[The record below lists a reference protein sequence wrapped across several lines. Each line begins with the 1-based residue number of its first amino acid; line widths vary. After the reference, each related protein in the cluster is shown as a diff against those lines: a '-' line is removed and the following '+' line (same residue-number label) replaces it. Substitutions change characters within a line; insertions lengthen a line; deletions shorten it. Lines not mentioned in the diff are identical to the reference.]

1 MPALALLSSGTVT
14 PNDSAAAAASPT
26 PRRIWVR
33 SAMAAVS
40 PSRPASSLGSAFANC
55 PLAITSVQPL
65 ARASSITSTRSWS
78 MKPTV
83 RIAPSDGV
91 GPAAS
96 ASSAASA
103 AGIRRSTIASLA
115 SRAAAAHAA
124 ASRVAWT
131 DTPVAFAA
139 SRSFDENSMSEIM

>member
-1 MPALALLSSGTVT
+1 M
-14 PNDSAAAAASPT
+14 
-26 PRRIWVR
+26 
-33 SAMAAVS
+33 
-40 PSRPASSLGSAFANC
+40 
-55 PLAITSVQPL
+55 AITSVQPL

-78 MKPTV
+78 MKPIV
-83 RIAPSDGV
+83 RTFDCPSEGV